1 MSERGSYGGG
11 GGMMMMMIKRGLR
24 GSLGQGWIGEV

>member
-1 MSERGSYGGG
+1 MSERGVGLGEG
-11 GGMMMMMIKRGLR
+11 RGMMMMIKRGLR